1 MNEKSSY
8 RSLFWPIVLIG
19 AGALWL
25 LSNLG
30 LLPSWSW
37 GSLWR
42 LWPLALIA
50 VGLDMLVARRSAILG
65 AILALAVIGLLVV
78 AIVLGS
84 NLNLNLGP
92 RTAVQHDMLREPL
105 DGALSAALEVDFS
118 VGRGSLQALAGEGN
132 LFTADIAHLGQLNY
146 DVSGEETR
154 SIRLSESNL
163 EPSFSRPFDS
173 IGDELYWDIRFSPQV
188 PVDLLLHGGVGETNV
203 DLHGM
208 QPLSLTIDGGVGK
221 VKLVLPAT
229 SERYPVVID
238 GDVGEIQ
245 IEIEDGAQVD
255 LDITGGVGE
264 VTINVPSEAAV
275 EIDASISVGN
285 VRVPSGYRMMS
296 GGDEFIG
303 ESGVWTSPGFDGGVA
318 DISIKFDG
326 GVGSLRV
333 R

>member
-1 MNEKSSY
+1 MNERSSY

-30 LLPSWSW
+30 LLPAWSW

-65 AILALAVIGLLVV
+65 AILALAVIGLMVV

-84 NLNLNLGP
+84 SLNLGTP
-92 RTAVQHDMLREPL
+92 AAVQYDKLREPL
-105 DGALSAALEVDFS
+105 DGALSASLEVDFS
-118 VGRGSLQALAGEGN
+118 VGRGSLQALAGGED
-132 LFTADIAHLGQLNY
+132 LFTADIAHLGKLNY
-146 DVSGEETR
+146 DVSGADTR

-163 EPSFSRPFDS
+163 ESSFTRPFDNV
-173 IGDELYWDIRFSPQV
+173 GDELYWDIRFSPQV
-188 PVDLLLHGGVGETNV
+188 PVDLELHGGVGQTNI
-203 DLHGM
+203 DLRGM

-221 VKLVLPAT
+221 VVLVLPAA

-245 IEIEDGAQVD
+245 IEIDDGAQVD

-264 VTINVPSEAAV
+264 VTINVPSNAAV

-285 VRVPSGYRMMS
+285 VRVPAGYSMMS
-296 GGDEFIG
+296 GSDEFIG
-303 ESGVWTSPGFDGGVA
+303 ESGVWTSPGLGSGVPE
-318 DISIKFDG
+318 ISIQFEG